1 MRQFNN
7 NMFKVRIRIIK
18 KLNYSGFLNGLI
30 KLIKLQNKGLML
42 KCKHRRTF
50 LKIPKKINVYIL
62 IIIII
67 IIIP

>member
-30 KLIKLQNKGLML
+30 KLIKLQTK
-42 KCKHRRTF
+42 
-50 LKIPKKINVYIL
+50 VYC
-62 IIIII
+62 
-67 IIIP
+67 